1 MIHMTHPRA
10 YATSVSVILYFRG
23 VQRAGAP
30 PCTFMHTPRPAHP
43 QAYATSVSV
52 YLPFYLVSSVLV
64 HRQALLQRPGE
75 LLPKLLAAVL
85 RSSAFL
91 SLYIAA
97 AFGGGSSVLS
107 LSPGVLVTFWGH
119 AAQGAMGLLLCAR
132 R

>member
-1 MIHMTHPRA
+1 MTHTQARPR
-10 YATSVSVILYFRG
+10 
-23 VQRAGAP
+23 P
-30 PCTFMHTPRPAHP
+30 CPCTLHLHLVSSVLVHHLTSPCTLTHTPFPTVNTHP

-97 AFGGGSSVLS
+97 AFGGES
-107 LSPGVLVTFWGH
+107 LSAV
-119 AAQGAMGLLLCAR
+119 AR
-132 R
+132 GSVC